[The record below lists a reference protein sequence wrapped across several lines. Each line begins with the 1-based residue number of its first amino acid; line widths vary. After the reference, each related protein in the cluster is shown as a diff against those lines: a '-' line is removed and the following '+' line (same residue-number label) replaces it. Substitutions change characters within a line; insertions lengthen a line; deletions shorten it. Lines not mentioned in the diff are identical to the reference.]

1 MDARA
6 SKLRRLEGLRRNNP
20 QITASALSEVIQ
32 DIELNGL
39 PDLHSRKH
47 VAEARDHTVKGYN
60 AYGPML
66 STTNVVCKDG
76 AEKPLLFVNFL
87 TMLHAAYQQGG
98 GLQELVARTLT
109 QHPCTAQKPWRII
122 YYSDEVVPGNVLSA
136 DVSRKVQCIY
146 ISFMEFGPVALSKE
160 EAWFCI
166 MACRSSFVGELESGM
181 SQVTQVILNCILRP
195 DSCNPKEAGFL
206 LKDQGGCTIRMF
218 YTLGAFL
225 QDGSAHKYIF
235 NLKGDAGTKF
245 CIFCRNLV
253 TSKSGLLQEDGSN
266 TLVADEWDLTRI
278 QQSTDQDIAETI
290 SRLEEKKATLN
301 KGDFALWQQAVGFN
315 YSIHGLLH
323 CRSLSQDVLPISQ
336 FIHDWMHCFLVTGIF
351 QTIMHLLLVEL
362 DGMFGNVYPT
372 IEQCLRTW
380 VLPKSMT
387 TPLASL
393 FSKKRQVANAKAN
406 TFKCTAS
413 EAIGLLGVFG
423 YFLMQIVIP
432 NAEQSTKDKCQV
444 FFALADIIDLIQLVP
459 KGKITPAMVDRAVT
473 TFLSLCI
480 SCGFKENMHTKF
492 HWCLHFGTHLQK
504 HGQLPSCF
512 VQERKHKV
520 VKRCLAISRK
530 CLVFTVLVQCST
542 NVIIIHHRF
551 H

>member
-1 MDARA
+1 M
-6 SKLRRLEGLRRNNP
+6 
-20 QITASALSEVIQ
+20 
-32 DIELNGL
+32 
-39 PDLHSRKH
+39 
-47 VAEARDHTVKGYN
+47 
-60 AYGPML
+60 
-66 STTNVVCKDG
+66 
-76 AEKPLLFVNFL
+76 
-87 TMLHAAYQQGG
+87 
-98 GLQELVARTLT
+98 
-109 QHPCTAQKPWRII
+109 
-122 YYSDEVVPGNVLSA
+122 
-136 DVSRKVQCIY
+136 
-146 ISFMEFGPVALSKE
+146 
-160 EAWFCI
+160 
-166 MACRSSFVGELESGM
+166 
-181 SQVTQVILNCILRP
+181 
-195 DSCNPKEAGFL
+195 
-206 LKDQGGCTIRMF
+206 
-218 YTLGAFL
+218 
-225 QDGSAHKYIF
+225 
-235 NLKGDAGTKF
+235 
-245 CIFCRNLV
+245 
-253 TSKSGLLQEDGSN
+253 
-266 TLVADEWDLTRI
+266 ADEWDLTRI